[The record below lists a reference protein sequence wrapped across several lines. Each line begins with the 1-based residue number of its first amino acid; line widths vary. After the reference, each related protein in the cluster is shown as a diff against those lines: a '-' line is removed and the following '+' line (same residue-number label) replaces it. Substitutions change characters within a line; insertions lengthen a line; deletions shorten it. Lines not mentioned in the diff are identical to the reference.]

1 MNSISLRSIKKDVG
15 APVLLQKLYP
25 WLDLLKNIDEASVII
40 FVLFKEH
47 EKHPWMNLTLS
58 KIEEWCQI
66 AQNISF
72 YFGSWMPQKNY
83 DGIWNI

>member
-1 MNSISLRSIKKDVG
+1 MTGSFEKHRRSICD
-15 APVLLQKLYP
+15 ALQ
-25 WLDLLKNIDEASVII
+25 DLVI

-47 EKHPWMNLTLS
+47 EKHPWINLTLS

-72 YFGSWMPQKNY
+72 YFGSSR
-83 DGIWNI
+83 